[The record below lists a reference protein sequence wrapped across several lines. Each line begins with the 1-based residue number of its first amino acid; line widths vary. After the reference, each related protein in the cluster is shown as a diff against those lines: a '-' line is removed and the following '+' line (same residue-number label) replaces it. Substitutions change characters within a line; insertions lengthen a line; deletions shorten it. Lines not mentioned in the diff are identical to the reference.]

1 MVKLKRKRVKKL
13 KRRNWEKMIQQS
25 LKKEFQCQMMIL
37 SEEKDQEDM
46 QRAGARL
53 SKEKVEETGT
63 ETLANGD
70 ETDNV

>member
-1 MVKLKRKRVKKL
+1 
-13 KRRNWEKMIQQS
+13 MIQQS
-25 LKKEFQCQMMIL
+25 LKKESQCQMMIL

-70 ETDNV
+70 ENDDVYKNPRRSIGH

>member
-1 MVKLKRKRVKKL
+1 
-13 KRRNWEKMIQQS
+13 MIQQS
-25 LKKEFQCQMMIL
+25 LKKESQCQMMIL
-37 SEEKDQEDM
+37 SEEKDQEHM

-70 ETDNV
+70 ENDDV